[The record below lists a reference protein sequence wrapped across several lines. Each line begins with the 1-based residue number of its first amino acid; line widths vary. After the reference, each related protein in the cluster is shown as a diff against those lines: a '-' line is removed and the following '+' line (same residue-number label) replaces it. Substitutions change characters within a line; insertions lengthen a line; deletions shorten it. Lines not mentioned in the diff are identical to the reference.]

1 MLPETLKTPALE
13 LFSLCAAAAA
23 LETLVGDERAAR
35 PFRALCALAASLCAL
50 RAVMPLIQ

>member
-1 MLPETLKTPALE
+1 MLPETLKNPALE